1 MFAIHVKHSGLW
13 ILNADL
19 YEAEDDPISKNR
31 NYIECIEYATSEIN
45 QIKATPDGRYLVVG
59 FPGASKV
66 CFFTVNKDEINLTF
80 LEPKITVDFDTF
92 ETDDSVGI
100 LIFNNNKMN
109 TLTLYAVQWLFN
121 QENLDIN
128 QLKKMDEARLGLDA
142 PEQ

>member
-1 MFAIHVKHSGLW
+1 M
-13 ILNADL
+13 
-19 YEAEDDPISKNR
+19 KNR
-31 NYIECIEYATSEIN
+31 NYIECIEYATSQIN

-59 FPGASKV
+59 FPEASKV
-66 CFFTVNKDEINLTF
+66 CFFTVNKEEINLTF

-121 QENLDIN
+121 QDNLDIN
-128 QLKKMDEARLGLDA
+128 QLKKMD
-142 PEQ
+142 